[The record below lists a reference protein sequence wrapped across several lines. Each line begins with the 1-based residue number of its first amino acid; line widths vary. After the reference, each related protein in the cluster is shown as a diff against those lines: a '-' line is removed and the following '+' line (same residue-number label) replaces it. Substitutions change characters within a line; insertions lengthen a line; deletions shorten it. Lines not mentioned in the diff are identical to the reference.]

1 LWFLRISVVAA
12 LSIAALTPFAWEAG
26 RNAPVWLASMLSI
39 HSLSIFPLFP
49 YAGFAFAG
57 AAWGYLH
64 LMAREQGREAAFL
77 RGSVVFAVA
86 LSLAGLA
93 AGYLPIPA
101 MQADFWSS
109 NPLSFLVRAGILI
122 VLCVGARLAEP
133 RLLPRSRP
141 LAVVGKQSL
150 LIYVLHLP
158 VLFGSAF
165 NPDTSMRRMLG
176 VPLDLGG
183 ALLACAGLAAVMV
196 AVALWW
202 GSWRKNHPGQ
212 AQAVWW
218 LVAVYYSGRFLLT

>member
-1 LWFLRISVVAA
+1 
-12 LSIAALTPFAWEAG
+12 
-26 RNAPVWLASMLSI
+26 
-39 HSLSIFPLFP
+39 
-49 YAGFAFAG
+49 
-57 AAWGYLH
+57 
-64 LMAREQGREAAFL
+64 
-77 RGSVVFAVA
+77 
-86 LSLAGLA
+86 
-93 AGYLPIPA
+93 
-101 MQADFWSS
+101 
-109 NPLSFLVRAGILI
+109 
-122 VLCVGARLAEP
+122 
-133 RLLPRSRP
+133 
-141 LAVVGKQSL
+141 VVGKQSL